1 MLDYKYEHS
10 QYYKWTQKVCR
21 YAHLEYGAEIELLAE
36 SNAFTYHYD
45 NKRIEVRGETPPRD
59 KLYILLHE
67 VGHVSRMMEN
77 EGDSTY
83 FMNRSGKKNI
93 RERTMVLMEEV
104 LAWHK
109 AEEIAVRLQIPIEKR
124 AWQRLVNKT
133 TQKYVEWTNKL
144 ENR

>member
-10 QYYKWTQKVCR
+10 QYYRWTQKVCR
-21 YAHLEYGAEIELLAE
+21 YAHLEYGAEVELLAE
-36 SNAFTYHYD
+36 DNAFIYHYG
-45 NKRIEVRGETPPRD
+45 NKKIEVNGTTPPRD

-77 EGDSTY
+77 ENDSTY

-109 AEEIAVRLQIPIEKR
+109 AEEIATRLEIPIEKR

-133 TQKYVEWTNKL
+133 TQKYVEWINTQENK
-144 ENR
+144 